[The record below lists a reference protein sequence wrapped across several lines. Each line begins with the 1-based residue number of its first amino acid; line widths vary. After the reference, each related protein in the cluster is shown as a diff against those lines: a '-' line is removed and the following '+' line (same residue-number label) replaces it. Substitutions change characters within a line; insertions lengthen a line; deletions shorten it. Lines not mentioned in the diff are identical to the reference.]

1 MGISWEMSKGM
12 GWDSTHCISHGTHG
26 THGTVVEI
34 LMVEKLSELTESSLS
49 ETFDEQKIENL
60 LNEHSDSECEC
71 QNDNEL

>member
-1 MGISWEMSKGM
+1 MGNVQRDGM

-26 THGTVVEI
+26 TVVEI
-34 LMVEKLSELTESSLS
+34 LMVKKLSELTESSLS